1 MAELLFND
9 FECMTEGEVRTAET
23 LEKGLPR
30 DWTVI
35 CNKVLPIS
43 RYSAREIDFIVI
55 GNQNVFAID
64 EKSWS
69 GRITGSDTIW
79 VRGDGSSMRSPLN
92 KIEMISKVL
101 SGHIRNKVA
110 HMTHIP
116 VEFVLGCVSLTKS
129 KERPSVADPRVQTKV
144 FLHPEMCD
152 RISELDA
159 NGGTPDVGSRRSRI
173 KDSLHDLRARPRIP
187 TQVNDYTIM
196 DIQAGPPGSLVC
208 TAQHTGG
215 MERQLSIY
223 QVRPNDPD
231 ARAFYLQQFHAYN
244 ELSQIGVCPGVQDPF
259 TWSEDF
265 LVVASSAPTGVSLG
279 ALELP
284 INRQGVITELERA
297 AATYRTLELIH
308 ERGIIHRSI
317 GPEKIYL
324 VESEG
329 RWKANLTGFHACRIS
344 RSARA
349 SISPRLNPR
358 TLR

>member
-1 MAELLFND
+1 
-9 FECMTEGEVRTAET
+9 
-23 LEKGLPR
+23 
-30 DWTVI
+30 
-35 CNKVLPIS
+35 
-43 RYSAREIDFIVI
+43 
-55 GNQNVFAID
+55 
-64 EKSWS
+64 
-69 GRITGSDTIW
+69 
-79 VRGDGSSMRSPLN
+79 
-92 KIEMISKVL
+92 
-101 SGHIRNKVA
+101 
-110 HMTHIP
+110 
-116 VEFVLGCVSLTKS
+116 
-129 KERPSVADPRVQTKV
+129 
-144 FLHPEMCD
+144 
-152 RISELDA
+152 
-159 NGGTPDVGSRRSRI
+159 
-173 KDSLHDLRARPRIP
+173 
-187 TQVNDYTIM
+187 M

-208 TAQHTGG
+208 TAQHTDG

-284 INRQGVITELERA
+284 INKQGVITELERA

-324 VESEG
+324 AESEG
-329 RWKANLTGFHACRIS
+329 QWKANLTGFHACRIS

-349 SISPRLNPR
+349 SISPRLNQLDIEDDYAAPELLQAGYEYADDTADTFSTSLAFLER
-358 TLR
+358 LTGRSAAELQPTTSPLELEPTWPVWDIIDKESVAEFFQDTLGRE